1 MTNKQNYIIKLVAI
15 TFTLLLFVF
24 SFNSYATVAGK
35 DTIRFSDRSW
45 DSIQVHNR
53 IAGFIIKHGYGLD
66 VEYIP
71 GETTSLLTGLMR
83 GDVDVDMES
92 WTENSQEIFNKGME
106 SGKMVD
112 LGSNFPDSWQG
123 WLVPTFVI
131 KGDSKRG
138 VKPMA
143 PGLKSVF
150 DMLKYWELFKDPE
163 DPGKGRFYNS
173 IPGWMVTKINEEK
186 LTSYG
191 LDKYFTNFIPG
202 SDAAL
207 SGSMI
212 AAYKKGKPWFGY
224 YWAPTWVLGKLDMTP
239 LEEPPYSEE
248 VWNKNKACA
257 MMSVKVNITVNA
269 SMLKRAPKVVE
280 FLRKYETTIDMNN
293 KVLAYMQD
301 AKSNTEDAAIWFL
314 KNYENVWTGWVPQDI
329 VKKVKAALP

>member
-1 MTNKQNYIIKLVAI
+1 MRQKWHQLIKISMVFVAI
-15 TFTLLLFVF
+15 TIFLLPLNV
-24 SFNSYATVAGK
+24 YAGRTAK

-53 IAGFIIKHGYGLD
+53 IAGFIIKHGYGFD
-66 VEYIP
+66 IEFIP
-71 GETTSLLTGLMR
+71 GETTSLLTGLIR

-92 WTENSQEIFNKGME
+92 WTENSQEIFNKGMK

-138 VKPMA
+138 IKPMA
-143 PGLKSVF
+143 PDLKSVF
-150 DMLKYWELFKDPE
+150 DMPKYWELFKDPE
-163 DPGKGRFYNS
+163 DPSKGRFYNS
-173 IPGWMVTKINEEK
+173 IPGWTVTKINEEK
-186 LTSYG
+186 FKAYG

-224 YWAPTWVLGKLDMTP
+224 YWAPTWILGKLDMTP

-248 VWNKNKACA
+248 VWKKNKACA
-257 MMSVKVNITVNA
+257 MMPVKVNITVNV
-269 SMLKRAPKVVE
+269 SLLKRVPKVVE
-280 FLRKYETTIDMNN
+280 FLRNYETTTPLNN
-293 KVLAYMQD
+293 QFLAYMQET
-301 AKSNTEDAAIWFL
+301 KCSTEDAALWFL
-314 KNYENVWTGWVPQDI
+314 KNNDNLWIKWVPSN
-329 VKKVKAALP
+329 VAKKIKAALK